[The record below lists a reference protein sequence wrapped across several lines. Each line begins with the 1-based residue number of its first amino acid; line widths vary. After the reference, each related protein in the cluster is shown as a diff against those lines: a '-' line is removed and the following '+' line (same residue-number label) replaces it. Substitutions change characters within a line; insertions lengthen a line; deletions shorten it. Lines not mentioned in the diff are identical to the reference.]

1 VSVLDGFLKQDLS
14 FRDGLAELL
23 NGTEVRQW
31 LEIGGAAE
39 DQFLGSELLGAASR
53 SRHHFHNP
61 LASWDLAGLDAISL
75 CPPFRLS
82 GQASVRWAQ
91 NPSQGISGQAAW
103 GDARNRFIDSLILS
117 SRTRRYAARLLPR
130 AVGYSAALLD
140 YFFRNRFDVDLLPDT
155 NDPSLVRVSGT
166 NASSDPNAFADPLVD
181 GTLKLY
187 KDAADGTRSEVAA
200 LDPVGFVGVPG
211 GGPVTSA
218 RFQLP
223 PDAER
228 FVAVYQG
235 TLGNEIKD
243 PSRNFPGG
251 VIGKVLGGYRVEQ
264 LFPDGT
270 RWNLRTPKGIFPLP
284 ILQADVVDLRWGD
297 LDNTLVGRS
306 VFTSQGV
313 FGSQGP
319 NLMFAYWI
327 KRSLGSVDVPLV
339 NGMVDVEEVARV
351 TFPFGLDIGVDVQ
364 LNAGLNYRQYL
375 VSIFR
380 SQVVS
385 GNTIVSRNVTGAT
398 AEVVVGPISA
408 AATFTWRLTLDAD
421 KFDNF
426 RARPHIWEIRQ
437 IGLTAEGHIV
447 ALVMITLNPSIE
459 VASFPSKRYVTP
471 CGAATCPTPPTVQD
485 GPPVSVPYGLGR
497 VPTGAVWAL
506 VDVSDQKVLYSTA
519 PSTAVINS
527 TAPSTLVINNTI
539 EVTGFGASCT
549 GGSGVFGLCGNA
561 IVETTNKDDGSVS
574 YGIVQSGGFLCTTTG
589 PTSAQVEVR
598 SGVISASQTH
608 LRDELGLVEF
618 PPAPPQHLVSVA
630 TACVDFIAVS
640 VTTDSALAFQ
650 SFIPGAFRAADG
662 SGRVV
667 LLVERQTVPGAP
679 TFGNPQ
685 TRVIAWDA
693 SQTPATARL
702 ALAFPGGRLT
712 RPNRA
717 LA

>member
-117 SRTRRYAARLLPR
+117 SRTRRDEAFAQSLQILGQQMHLITDLAVPAHTRNDPHCPSPEGFERWVSRNPALVESLLAGDPIRPSLTIFSVGVPIADPVAVVPIARLWDTDQYSGTNPDVTANNPIIGLAEYTNANFFSDDTVFGQFSFPAPTSVELSPPEPEPLTGELRRYFKKVRDGERVDHLAVPSALFDALPTALKDRRKGLDENVFRDYAARLLPR

-187 KDAADGTRSEVAA
+187 KDAADGTRSEVAT

-284 ILQADVVDLRWGD
+284 ILQADVVDLPR
-297 LDNTLVGRS
+297 
-306 VFTSQGV
+306 
-313 FGSQGP
+313 
-319 NLMFAYWI
+319 
-327 KRSLGSVDVPLV
+327 
-339 NGMVDVEEVARV
+339 
-351 TFPFGLDIGVDVQ
+351 
-364 LNAGLNYRQYL
+364 
-375 VSIFR
+375 
-380 SQVVS
+380 
-385 GNTIVSRNVTGAT
+385 
-398 AEVVVGPISA
+398 
-408 AATFTWRLTLDAD
+408 
-421 KFDNF
+421 
-426 RARPHIWEIRQ
+426 
-437 IGLTAEGHIV
+437 
-447 ALVMITLNPSIE
+447 
-459 VASFPSKRYVTP
+459 
-471 CGAATCPTPPTVQD
+471 
-485 GPPVSVPYGLGR
+485 
-497 VPTGAVWAL
+497 
-506 VDVSDQKVLYSTA
+506 
-519 PSTAVINS
+519 
-527 TAPSTLVINNTI
+527 
-539 EVTGFGASCT
+539 
-549 GGSGVFGLCGNA
+549 
-561 IVETTNKDDGSVS
+561 
-574 YGIVQSGGFLCTTTG
+574 
-589 PTSAQVEVR
+589 
-598 SGVISASQTH
+598 
-608 LRDELGLVEF
+608 
-618 PPAPPQHLVSVA
+618 
-630 TACVDFIAVS
+630 
-640 VTTDSALAFQ
+640 
-650 SFIPGAFRAADG
+650 
-662 SGRVV
+662 
-667 LLVERQTVPGAP
+667 
-679 TFGNPQ
+679 
-685 TRVIAWDA
+685 
-693 SQTPATARL
+693 
-702 ALAFPGGRLT
+702 
-712 RPNRA
+712 
-717 LA
+717 